1 MPTTF
6 FFCCQYLGMNH
17 CTVSHF
23 TYYLINESSLLGEVI
38 QNCCENVY
46 NASLLLKACLLLEL
60 SLFVNKALQGQ
71 NLVDLEIQG
80 HAVCFHMVLGVSFD
94 FQEIDNQKRSPDWR
108 IKREWSER
116 QKHEKEIN
124 RIILLLSTRIKPHLG
139 ESCNWEI
146 PSITFLKVISTYR
159 KSFGPQ
165 QGKKFVNPDVA
176 KLK

>member
-1 MPTTF
+1 
-6 FFCCQYLGMNH
+6 MNH

-94 FQEIDNQKRSPDWR
+94 F
-108 IKREWSER
+108 
-116 QKHEKEIN
+116 
-124 RIILLLSTRIKPHLG
+124 
-139 ESCNWEI
+139 
-146 PSITFLKVISTYR
+146 
-159 KSFGPQ
+159 
-165 QGKKFVNPDVA
+165 
-176 KLK
+176 